1 MDKSKILVTG
11 GSGMVGTALKKIL
24 PEAIYLASQDG
35 DLKNKSDVAHI
46 FKEYKPQMVFH
57 LAGKVGGVK
66 ANMDHLGDFFYDN
79 ILMNTNVLDACRQHN
94 VKKVLSLLS
103 TCVYPDDAK
112 YPLSEEQIHNGIPHH
127 TNFAYAHAKRMLDVQ
142 SRAYRI
148 QHGCNFVTAIPNNIF
163 GLHDNFDLE
172 NSHVIPA
179 IIRKV
184 YEAKQQNKNV
194 VLWGDGNALR
204 EFTDTD
210 DLVKILLFVME
221 SYNDPASIN
230 IGNTNE
236 ISIKDTVNI
245 IADILGF
252 KGKVVW
258 DTSKP
263 KGQYRKPMDNSK
275 LIKLGWDVENFN
287 DFTTSLEKTCKWFED
302 NYPNVRGI
310 N

>member
-1 MDKSKILVTG
+1 MDRSKILVTG

-35 DLKNKSDVAHI
+35 DLRNEFDVAHI

-79 ILMNTNVLDACRQHN
+79 ILMNTNVLDACRQYN

-148 QHGCNFVTAIPNNIF
+148 QHGCNFITAIPNNIF

-184 YEAKQQNKNV
+184 YEAKQKNEDV
-194 VLWGDGNALR
+194 VLWGDGKALR
-204 EFTDTD
+204 EFTDAE
-210 DLVKILLFVME
+210 DLAKILLFVME
-221 SYNDPASIN
+221 SYDDATSIN
-230 IGNTNE
+230 VGNTNE
-236 ISIKDTVNI
+236 TSIKNTVETIANI
-245 IADILGF
+245 FNF
-252 KGKVVW
+252 KGEIIW
-258 DTSKP
+258 DISKP

-275 LIKLGWDVENFN
+275 LIELGWDKNEFKSLS
-287 DFTTSLEKTCKWFED
+287 TSLEKTCRWFEKE
-302 NYPNVRGI
+302 YPNVRGVE
-310 N
+310 

>member
-103 TCVYPDDAK
+103 TCVYPCDAK
-112 YPLSEEQIHNGIPHH
+112 HPLSEEQIHNGIPHH

-210 DLVKILLFVME
+210 DLAKILLFVME

-236 ISIKDTVNI
+236 ISIKDTANI
-245 IADILGF
+245 IIDILGF

-302 NYPNVRGI
+302 SYPNVRGI

>member
-11 GSGMVGTALKKIL
+11 GSGMVGSALKKIL

-112 YPLSEEQIHNGIPHH
+112 YPLSEEQMHNGIPHH

-210 DLVKILLFVME
+210 DLAKILLFVME

-245 IADILGF
+245 IVDILGF
-252 KGKVVW
+252 KGEVIW

-275 LIKLGWDVENFN
+275 LIKLGWDITNFN
-287 DFTTSLEKTCKWFED
+287 DFTTSLEKTCKWFE
-302 NYPNVRGI
+302 NRYPNVRGI

>member
-1 MDKSKILVTG
+1 MDRSKILVTG

-35 DLKNKSDVAHI
+35 DLRNEFDVAHI

-79 ILMNTNVLDACRQHN
+79 ILMNTNVLDACRQYN

-210 DLVKILLFVME
+210 DLAKILLFVME

-245 IADILGF
+245 IVDILGF
-252 KGKVVW
+252 KGEVVW

-275 LIKLGWDVENFN
+275 LIKLGWDVTSFT
-287 DFTTSLEKTCKWFED
+287 DFTTSLEKTCQWFED
-302 NYPNVRGI
+302 SYPNVRGI